1 MRKLFSIIL
10 LSVFGLV
17 CFAQQTEPNAFTDNR
32 TYSSRREKRDRGLD
46 IKSYRFLPKGIWS
59 FGANL
64 SYTQHDNDNYEF
76 LVISGIESKGYTLNI
91 SPMINYAFR
100 DNMTIGVRLAYERSL
115 LDIGT
120 AEVSLGDDLGLSLED
135 YNRLQHTYTGMIT
148 YRYYM
153 GLGGSSRFAFFSEIR
168 AGLGG
173 GQSRTV
179 NDNGDEL
186 EGLYEQTFNLSI
198 GLSPGVIAFI
208 TNTAALEVS
217 VGVIGF
223 NYKNIRQT
231 KNQIYEGSRTTS
243 SMNCKINLLSISFG
257 MAFYL

>member
-1 MRKLFSIIL
+1 MYKTLLTIL
-10 LSVFGLV
+10 LSAVSLLGY
-17 CFAQQTEPNAFTDNR
+17 AHSPETGRNR
-32 TYSSRREKRDRGLD
+32 DSVLSRKEKRDRGLEV
-46 IKSYRFLPKGIWS
+46 KSYTFLPKGIWS

-64 SYTQHDNDNYEF
+64 SYTQHNNDNYEF
-76 LVISGIESKGYTLNI
+76 LVVNGIESKGYTLDV
-91 SPMINYAFR
+91 SPMVNYAFR

-115 LDIGT
+115 LDIS
-120 AEVSLGDDLGLSLED
+120 AADLSIGDDLGITLKD
-135 YNRLQHTYTGMIT
+135 YNKLKHTYTGMIT

-153 GLGGSSRFAFFSEIR
+153 GLGRSSRFAFFSEIR

-173 GQSRTV
+173 GQARMV
-179 NDNGDEL
+179 NANGDEL
-186 EGLYEQTFNLSI
+186 EGLFEKTFNLSV
-198 GLSPGVIAFI
+198 GLSPGVVAFI